1 MSPLGCPNCTE
12 PMKVEVA
19 YQGHNETIAVGA
31 FCEGCKIEFYGILD
45 RISYQRDQ
53 MDLFS

>member
-1 MSPLGCPNCTE
+1 MSLLGCPNCSE
-12 PMKVEVA
+12 PMETEVA

-31 FCEGCKIEFYGILD
+31 FCEKCKIEFYGVLD
-45 RISYQRDQ
+45 RIPFQRDQ